1 MRSLIVGIVNK
12 MKKIC
17 FLFVIL
23 LLSLIYGCRGK
34 SDNKDVTL
42 YADSISISDSLMML
56 TPPMRNGA
64 FNYDSIVEGISYL
77 PLETNDSVLLSRIDD
92 IKYFNGTIFIADYQH
107 GKIFS
112 FDEKG
117 CFKGKIEDR
126 GEGPK
131 QYKRLCSFDI
141 DSEDEKMYLLD
152 GDLGN
157 VHVYNFKMEL
167 IEVIGLPVTFVDHLA
182 FYDNKLF
189 LELGFREYRENDE
202 VAPNLLLYDLD
213 KKLIKA
219 DYFHF
224 HTDLK
229 IHFKMQDPVT
239 FSSYND
245 DLYYWS
251 PLGHS
256 VYKYNLSQFNK
267 EIEYD
272 LSSYE
277 VPIEIFGKRFSEAL
291 KLMREHKYA
300 YIDRYYEFD
309 DWHYVR
315 ISRVGSSAHYF
326 YHKETGV
333 GFLDVSFLKLSRQEN
348 VIMPELFK
356 FSNSVC
362 CSYISP
368 EQYMKIVDEEFWP
381 EINVDD
387 NPILVFYE
395 LKT

>member
-1 MRSLIVGIVNK
+1 M
-12 MKKIC
+12 
-17 FLFVIL
+17 IL
-23 LLSLIYGCRGK
+23 LLSLTFGCKRNTD
-34 SDNKDVTL
+34 DNNVTL
-42 YADSISISDSLMML
+42 YADSIRISDSLLVL

-64 FNYDSIVEGISYL
+64 FNYDSIVKGISYL
-77 PLETNDSVLLSRIDD
+77 PLETNDSVLLGRIDD
-92 IKYFNGTIFIADYQH
+92 IKYLNGTIFIADYQY

-141 DSEDEKMYLLD
+141 DREGEKMYLLD

-157 VHVYNFKMEL
+157 VHVYNFEMKL
-167 IEVIGLPVTFVDHLA
+167 IEVINLPVTFVDHLA

-189 LELGFREYRENDE
+189 LELGFREYREEDE

-213 KKLIKA
+213 EKLIKA
-219 DYFHF
+219 EYFHY
-224 HTDLK
+224 HTDLN
-229 IHFKMQDPVT
+229 IHFKMQDPIT

-245 DLYYWS
+245 ELYYWS
-251 PLGHS
+251 PLGYS
-256 VYKYNLSQFNK
+256 VYKYKLFQFNK
-267 EIEYD
+267 EVEYD

-277 VPIEIFGKRFSEAL
+277 VPIEIFSKRFSKAL

-300 YIDRYYEFD
+300 YVDRYYEFD
-309 DWHYVR
+309 NWLYAR

-326 YHKETGV
+326 YHKGKGI
-333 GFLDVSFLKLSRQEN
+333 GFLDVSFLKLSKQEN
-348 VIMPELFK
+348 IIMPELFK
-356 FSNSVC
+356 LSTSVC

-368 EQYMKIVDEEFWP
+368 EQYMKIVDEEFWSG
-381 EINVDD
+381 INVDD

-395 LKT
+395 LKK